1 MSNLIALTDITTI
14 TGLTDNSLT
23 SLIPYAEALAEAMI
37 GFLHKGSETKTFY
50 IWDKTD
56 TLKLD
61 IYPINSITSI
71 TYQATAS
78 SDVETYET
86 DDYRTV
92 EDEGLIIF
100 DASITEGNKIVVT
113 YDVGWDSTT
122 VTDLVKL
129 FLVILTVNQYYS
141 LNPDLTQHS
150 QIVVSE
156 KIGDYTVKYAN
167 LTKGEFKSLDD
178 WASYLGS
185 LVKKGSNLPDTH
197 SL

>member
-37 GFLHKGSETKTFY
+37 GFLHKGSTTKTFY

-61 IYPINSITSI
+61 TYPINSVTSI

-86 DDYRTV
+86 DDYRIV

-100 DASITEGNKIVVT
+100 DASITEGNKIVVM

-122 VTDLVKL
+122 VTALVKL

-141 LNPDLTQHS
+141 LNPDKTQHS

-156 KIGDYTVKYAN
+156 KIGDYAVKYAN

-185 LVKKGSNLPDTH
+185 LVKKGSSLPDTH
-197 SL
+197 SI

>member
-37 GFLHKGSETKTFY
+37 GFLHKGSTTKTFY

-61 IYPINSITSI
+61 TYPINSVTSI

-122 VTDLVKL
+122 VTALVKL

-141 LNPDLTQHS
+141 LNPDKTQHS

-156 KIGDYTVKYAN
+156 KIGDYAVKYAN

-185 LVKKGSNLPDTH
+185 LVKKGSSLPDTH
-197 SL
+197 SI